1 MQESRD
7 REMYDTG
14 KVGCKSGEMPDLRDA
29 RKEGCSRRMTRVQ
42 KEGMHERRD
51 STDEGYMK
59 GGIQEMKVL
68 KWRELEKT
76 TILI

>member
-1 MQESRD
+1 ML
-7 REMYDTG
+7 DTG
-14 KVGCKSGEMPDLRDA
+14 QGAYRTGGMQNRGGMPDWRDA
-29 RKEGCSRRMTRVQ
+29 RKEGYSRRKARVQ